1 MWAFDVD
8 NLPET
13 FQFVSEIEGY
23 EEQKELTQLLSKV
36 WFRAVILDVP
46 QILQDWVLEDYAA
59 NYSDLNDFETSL
71 QALQIL
77 TKEIFFSVEMCEQFY
92 YACNE
97 KDPKDDFRDFLADN
111 GITGDA
117 NDNLPRSGI
126 GVLVDSISI
135 GTDDWDE
142 IEEEAL
148 SELTDE
154 YALLYGRTFT
164 DDQEEEL
171 RKIIG
176 SILDDIQFTNK
187 FKFMEEETMKA
198 NYQKIV
204 DNTNAIADA
213 MLALKTCLAEEDN
226 IETNQIIEE
235 FRNNYLNALA
245 KDASLARKSNRRKW
259 AHSLLCHLAEPVP
272 QISPIIGNSE
282 AEDLIIEKICN
293 PIIEDIRNAP
303 VGAAPDNVK
312 NIISE
317 SENDGPATKTNIFIR
332 FTGRLKKF
340 FCNLMRGIK
349 KLFAKLRE
357 KAIDVGA
364 FFHDH
369 EILASILHFLHIS
382 GVAIGSG
389 NLAAY
394 VASKFGVSYA
404 SGLLVSGTY
413 GIIIFLA
420 GAVLAVGY
428 EFIIRKMFVKFV
440 NWAYEKKNPPM
451 DPKDYA
457 HVAAYEEHYSEIDDL
472 AKQAS
477 CNS

>member
-1 MWAFDVD
+1 MWAFDID

-13 FQFVSEIEGY
+13 FQFVAEIEDI
-23 EEQKELTQLLSKV
+23 EAQKELTRLLSKV

-59 NYSDLNDFETSL
+59 NHSDLNEFETSFH
-71 QALQIL
+71 ALQIL
-77 TKEIFFSVEMCEQFY
+77 AKEIFRSADMCERFY

-97 KDPKDDFRDFLADN
+97 KDPNDDFRDFLADN
-111 GITGDA
+111 GITGDV
-117 NDNLPRSGI
+117 DDDLPRSDI
-126 GVLVDSISI
+126 GVLIDSISV
-135 GTDDWDE
+135 GTDDWNE

-154 YALLYGRTFT
+154 YALLYGRTLT

-187 FKFMEEETMKA
+187 FKFMEEEPMKA

-293 PIIEDIRNAP
+293 PIINDIRNAP
-303 VGAAPDNVK
+303 AGAAPDNVK

-349 KLFAKLRE
+349 RLFAKLHE
-357 KAIDVGA
+357 MSIDIGT
-364 FFHDH
+364 FFYDH
-369 EILASILHFLHIS
+369 KLLTNILHIFHVCS
-382 GVAIGSG
+382 AAWGIGK
-389 NLAAY
+389 LAGY
-394 VASKFGVSYA
+394 VAGKFGISYA
-404 SGLLVSGTY
+404 SGIAASGPY
-413 GIIIFLA
+413 GIIIILA
-420 GAVLAVGY
+420 ASMLSAGY
-428 EFIIRKMFVKFV
+428 EFVVRTITNRFLARAKYASMERSEGVPYTVEWTV
-440 NWAYEKKNPPM
+440 NETCSADTN
-451 DPKDYA
+451 
-457 HVAAYEEHYSEIDDL
+457 
-472 AKQAS
+472 
-477 CNS
+477 

>member
-13 FQFVSEIEGY
+13 FQFVSEIQGY
-23 EEQKELTQLLSKV
+23 EEQNELTRLLSKV

-59 NYSDLNDFETSL
+59 NYSDLNDFGTSL
-71 QALQIL
+71 HALQIL
-77 TKEIFFSVEMCEQFY
+77 AKEIFRSVDMCEKFY

-117 NDNLPRSGI
+117 NDNLPRSDI
-126 GVLVDSISI
+126 GVLIDSISI
-135 GTDDWDE
+135 STDDWDE

-148 SELTDE
+148 SELADE
-154 YALLYGRTFT
+154 YTLLYGRTFT

-171 RKIIG
+171 RNIIG

-187 FKFMEEETMKA
+187 FKFMEEEPMKA

-204 DNTNAIADA
+204 DNANAIADA

-272 QISPIIGNSE
+272 RISPIIGNPE

-303 VGAAPDNVK
+303 AGAAPDNVK

-317 SENDGPATKTNIFIR
+317 SENDGPATKTTIFIR

-349 KLFAKLRE
+349 RLFAKFHE
-357 KAIDVGA
+357 MSIDIGT
-364 FFHDH
+364 FFYDH
-369 EILASILHFLHIS
+369 KLLSNALHFIHMSFAGWGL
-382 GVAIGSG
+382 G
-389 NLAAY
+389 NLAGYIAG
-394 VASKFGVSYA
+394 KFGISYA
-404 SGLLVSGTY
+404 GGLIASGPY
-413 GIIIFLA
+413 GILILLA
-420 GAVLAVGY
+420 ASMVAVGY
-428 EFIIRKMFVKFV
+428 EFVVRTVINKILIRAKITSTEREGSEGTVYAEDFVV
-440 NWAYEKKNPPM
+440 NE
-451 DPKDYA
+451 
-457 HVAAYEEHYSEIDDL
+457 
-472 AKQAS
+472 S
-477 CNS
+477 CNATTI

>member
-13 FQFVSEIEGY
+13 FQFVAEIEDI
-23 EEQKELTQLLSKV
+23 EAQKELTRLLSKV

-59 NYSDLNDFETSL
+59 NYSDLNEFETSFH
-71 QALQIL
+71 ALQIL
-77 TKEIFFSVEMCEQFY
+77 AKDIFFSADMCERFY

-97 KDPKDDFRDFLADN
+97 KDPNDDFRDFLADN

-117 NDNLPRSGI
+117 DDNLPRSDI

-135 GTDDWDE
+135 GTDDWNE

-154 YALLYGRTFT
+154 YALLYGRTLT

-204 DNTNAIADA
+204 DNANAIADA

-272 QISPIIGNSE
+272 QISPIIGNPE

-293 PIIEDIRNAP
+293 PIINDIRNAP
-303 VGAAPDNVK
+303 AGAAPDNVK

-332 FTGRLKKF
+332 FTSRLKKF

-349 KLFAKLRE
+349 KLFSKLRE

-369 EILASILHFLHIS
+369 AILSSILHFLHIS

-420 GAVLAVGY
+420 GAVLAIGY
-428 EFIIRKMFVKFV
+428 EFIVRKMFIKFV
-440 NWAYEKKNPPM
+440 NWAYEKKNPQTEFKVHANGVVY
-451 DPKDYA
+451 DA
-457 HVAAYEEHYSEIDDL
+457 HYDT
-472 AKQAS
+472 S
-477 CNS
+477 CNG

>member
-59 NYSDLNDFETSL
+59 NYSDLNEFETSFH
-71 QALQIL
+71 ALQIL
-77 TKEIFFSVEMCEQFY
+77 AKEIFRSADMCERFY

-97 KDPKDDFRDFLADN
+97 KDPNDDFRDFLADN
-111 GITGDA
+111 GITGDVD
-117 NDNLPRSGI
+117 DNLPRSDI
-126 GVLVDSISI
+126 GVLIDSISI
-135 GTDDWDE
+135 GTDDWNE

-171 RKIIG
+171 RNIIG

-187 FKFMEEETMKA
+187 FKFMEEEPMKA

-349 KLFAKLRE
+349 RLFTKLRE
-357 KAIDVGA
+357 KAIDVGE
-364 FFHDH
+364 FFLNHKA
-369 EILASILHFLHIS
+369 LANLVHLINTSA
-382 GVAIGSG
+382 VVIGFDRLG
-389 NLAAY
+389 EFI
-394 VASKFGVSYA
+394 ASRFGISYA
-404 SGLLVSGTY
+404 GGLMASGPY

-420 GAVLAVGY
+420 GLVLSMICEKLLRRGFGKLIDAAVK
-428 EFIIRKMFVKFV
+428 ENEPKMTLDEVV
-440 NWAYEKKNPPM
+440 IEAM
-451 DPKDYA
+451 
-457 HVAAYEEHYSEIDDL
+457 S
-472 AKQAS
+472 
-477 CNS
+477 

>member
-36 WFRAVILDVP
+36 WFRGVILDVP
-46 QILQDWVLEDYAA
+46 QILQDWVVEDYAA

-71 QALQIL
+71 HALQIL
-77 TKEIFFSVEMCEQFY
+77 AKEIFRSADMCERFY

-97 KDPKDDFRDFLADN
+97 KDPRDDFRDFLADN

-117 NDNLPRSGI
+117 NDNLPRSDI

-135 GTDDWDE
+135 STDDWNE

-171 RKIIG
+171 RNIIG

-187 FKFMEEETMKA
+187 FKFMEEEPMKA

-204 DNTNAIADA
+204 DNANAIADA

-272 QISPIIGNSE
+272 QISPIIGNPE

-303 VGAAPDNVK
+303 AGAAPDNVK

-349 KLFAKLRE
+349 RLFDKLHEKSIDIGTFFYDHKLLSN
-357 KAIDVGA
+357 A
-364 FFHDH
+364 
-369 EILASILHFLHIS
+369 LHFLHMSWAGWGLGKLAGYIAGKFGIFYAGGLMAS
-382 GVAIGSG
+382 GPYGILIL
-389 NLAAY
+389 LAAC
-394 VASKFGVSYA
+394 
-404 SGLLVSGTY
+404 LVG
-413 GIIIFLA
+413 
-420 GAVLAVGY
+420 VGY
-428 EFIIRKMFVKFV
+428 EFVVRTVINKILLRAKITSMETEGPEGTTYTEDFVA
-440 NWAYEKKNPPM
+440 NE
-451 DPKDYA
+451 
-457 HVAAYEEHYSEIDDL
+457 
-472 AKQAS
+472 S
-477 CNS
+477 CNATTI

>member
-13 FQFVSEIEGY
+13 FQFVSKIEGY

-59 NYSDLNDFETSL
+59 NYSDLNEFETSSH
-71 QALQIL
+71 ALQIL
-77 TKEIFFSVEMCEQFY
+77 AKEIFRSADMCERFY

-97 KDPKDDFRDFLADN
+97 KDPNDDFRDFLADN
-111 GITGDA
+111 GITGDVD
-117 NDNLPRSGI
+117 DNLPCSDI

-135 GTDDWDE
+135 GTDDWNE

-171 RKIIG
+171 RNIIG

-187 FKFMEEETMKA
+187 FKFMEEEPMKA

-303 VGAAPDNVK
+303 VGAALDNVK

-349 KLFAKLRE
+349 RLFAKLHE
-357 KAIDVGA
+357 MSIDIGT
-364 FFHDH
+364 FFYDH
-369 EILASILHFLHIS
+369 KLLSNALHFIHMSGAGWGIGKLAGYVAGKFGIS
-382 GVAIGSG
+382 YAGGLIASG
-389 NLAAY
+389 PYGILILLAASM
-394 VASKFGVSYA
+394 V
-404 SGLLVSGTY
+404 
-413 GIIIFLA
+413 
-420 GAVLAVGY
+420 AVGY
-428 EFIIRKMFVKFV
+428 EFVVRTVINKILIRAKITSTEREGSEGITYTEDFVM
-440 NWAYEKKNPPM
+440 NE
-451 DPKDYA
+451 
-457 HVAAYEEHYSEIDDL
+457 
-472 AKQAS
+472 S
-477 CNS
+477 CNANAI

>member
-23 EEQKELTQLLSKV
+23 EEQNELTRLLSKV

-59 NYSDLNDFETSL
+59 NYSDLNEFETAL
-71 QALQIL
+71 HALQIL
-77 TKEIFFSVEMCEQFY
+77 AKEIFRSADMCEKFY

-117 NDNLPRSGI
+117 NDNLPRSDI
-126 GVLVDSISI
+126 GVLIDSISI
-135 GTDDWDE
+135 STDDWNE

-171 RKIIG
+171 RNIIG

-187 FKFMEEETMKA
+187 FKFMEEEPMKA

-204 DNTNAIADA
+204 DNANAIADA

-272 QISPIIGNSE
+272 QISPIIGNPE

-303 VGAAPDNVK
+303 AGAAPDNVK

-332 FTGRLKKF
+332 FTSRLKKF

-349 KLFAKLRE
+349 RLFDKLHEKSIKIGTFFYDHKVLTKVLHLIHMSGAGWGLGKLAGYVAG
-357 KAIDVGA
+357 KFGISYAGGLIASGPYG
-364 FFHDH
+364 
-369 EILASILHFLHIS
+369 ILIL
-382 GVAIGSG
+382 
-389 NLAAY
+389 LAASM
-394 VASKFGVSYA
+394 V
-404 SGLLVSGTY
+404 
-413 GIIIFLA
+413 
-420 GAVLAVGY
+420 AVGY
-428 EFIIRKMFVKFV
+428 EFVVRTVINKFLIYAKETSMEMEGPEGVTYTEDFVA
-440 NWAYEKKNPPM
+440 NE
-451 DPKDYA
+451 
-457 HVAAYEEHYSEIDDL
+457 
-472 AKQAS
+472 S
-477 CNS
+477 CNATAI

>member
-23 EEQKELTQLLSKV
+23 EEQKELTRLLSKV

-59 NYSDLNDFETSL
+59 NYSDLNEFETSL
-71 QALQIL
+71 HALQIL
-77 TKEIFFSVEMCEQFY
+77 AKEIFRSADMCERFY

-117 NDNLPRSGI
+117 NDNLPRSDIGI
-126 GVLVDSISI
+126 LIDSISI
-135 GTDDWDE
+135 STDDWNE

-171 RKIIG
+171 RNIIG

-187 FKFMEEETMKA
+187 FKFMEEEPMKA

-204 DNTNAIADA
+204 DNANAIADA

-272 QISPIIGNSE
+272 QISPIIGNPE

-303 VGAAPDNVK
+303 AGAAPDNVK

-349 KLFAKLRE
+349 RLFDKLHE
-357 KAIDVGA
+357 KSIKIGT
-364 FFHDH
+364 FFYDH
-369 EILASILHFLHIS
+369 NVLTNVLHIIHMS
-382 GVAIGSG
+382 GAGWGLGKLAGYVAGKFGISYAGG
-389 NLAAY
+389 LAA
-394 VASKFGVSYA
+394 
-404 SGLLVSGTY
+404 SGPY
-413 GIIIFLA
+413 GILILLA
-420 GAVLAVGY
+420 ASMVAVGY
-428 EFIIRKMFVKFV
+428 EFVVRTVINKILIRAKETSMEMEGLEGVIYTEDFVA
-440 NWAYEKKNPPM
+440 NE
-451 DPKDYA
+451 
-457 HVAAYEEHYSEIDDL
+457 
-472 AKQAS
+472 S
-477 CNS
+477 CYTSTI

>member
-1 MWAFDVD
+1 MWAFDID

-13 FQFVSEIEGY
+13 FQFVSTIEGY
-23 EEQKELTQLLSKV
+23 GEQKELTQLLSKV

-77 TKEIFFSVEMCEQFY
+77 TKEIFFSVEMREQFY

-111 GITGDA
+111 GVTGDA
-117 NDNLPRSGI
+117 NDNLLRSDI

-142 IEEEAL
+142 IEEKAL
-148 SELTDE
+148 SELTNE

-171 RKIIG
+171 RNIIG

-187 FKFMEEETMKA
+187 FKFMEEEPMKA

-204 DNTNAIADA
+204 DNANAIADA

-272 QISPIIGNSE
+272 QISPIIGNPE

-349 KLFAKLRE
+349 RLFDKLHE
-357 KAIDVGA
+357 KSIDIGT

-369 EILASILHFLHIS
+369 KLLSNALHFIHMSGAGWGFGKLAGYIAGKFGIS
-382 GVAIGSG
+382 YAGGLIASG
-389 NLAAY
+389 PYGILILLAASM
-394 VASKFGVSYA
+394 V
-404 SGLLVSGTY
+404 
-413 GIIIFLA
+413 
-420 GAVLAVGY
+420 AVGY
-428 EFIIRKMFVKFV
+428 EFVVRTVINKILIRAKITSTEREGSEGVTYTKDFVA
-440 NWAYEKKNPPM
+440 NE
-451 DPKDYA
+451 
-457 HVAAYEEHYSEIDDL
+457 
-472 AKQAS
+472 S
-477 CNS
+477 CNATAI

>member
-23 EEQKELTQLLSKV
+23 EEQKELTRLLSKV

-59 NYSDLNDFETSL
+59 NYSDLNEFETAL
-71 QALQIL
+71 HALQIL
-77 TKEIFFSVEMCEQFY
+77 AKEIFRSADMCEKFY

-117 NDNLPRSGI
+117 NDNLPRSDI
-126 GVLVDSISI
+126 GVLIDSISI
-135 GTDDWDE
+135 STDDWNE

-171 RKIIG
+171 RNIIG

-187 FKFMEEETMKA
+187 FKFMEEEPMKA

-204 DNTNAIADA
+204 DNANAIADA

-272 QISPIIGNSE
+272 QISPIIGNPE

-303 VGAAPDNVK
+303 AGADPDYVK

-317 SENDGPATKTNIFIR
+317 SENDGPVTKTNIFSR

-340 FCNLMRGIK
+340 FCSLMRGIK
-349 KLFAKLRE
+349 KLFAKLHE
-357 KAIDVGA
+357 KAIDVGV
-364 FFHDH
+364 FFYDNK
-369 EILASILHFLHIS
+369 LLTNALHFLHMSYAGWGLGKLAGYVAGKFGIS
-382 GVAIGSG
+382 YAGGLIASG
-389 NLAAY
+389 PYGILILLAASM
-394 VASKFGVSYA
+394 VAA
-404 SGLLVSGTY
+404 
-413 GIIIFLA
+413 
-420 GAVLAVGY
+420 GY
-428 EFIIRKMFVKFV
+428 EFVVRTVINKILIRAKITSTEREESEGTTYTEDFVV
-440 NWAYEKKNPPM
+440 NE
-451 DPKDYA
+451 
-457 HVAAYEEHYSEIDDL
+457 
-472 AKQAS
+472 S
-477 CNS
+477 CNATTI

>member
-23 EEQKELTQLLSKV
+23 EEQKELTRLLSKV

-59 NYSDLNDFETSL
+59 NYSDLNDFETAL
-71 QALQIL
+71 HALQIL
-77 TKEIFFSVEMCEQFY
+77 AKEIFRSADMCERFY

-97 KDPKDDFRDFLADN
+97 KDPNDDFRDFLADN

-117 NDNLPRSGI
+117 NDNLPRSDI
-126 GVLVDSISI
+126 GVLIDSISI
-135 GTDDWDE
+135 STDDWNE

-154 YALLYGRTFT
+154 YALLYGRTLT

-171 RKIIG
+171 RNIIG

-187 FKFMEEETMKA
+187 FKFMEEEPMKA

-204 DNTNAIADA
+204 DNANAIADA

-272 QISPIIGNSE
+272 QISPIIGNPE

-303 VGAAPDNVK
+303 AGAAPDNVK

-332 FTGRLKKF
+332 FTSRLKKF

-349 KLFAKLRE
+349 KLFDKLHE
-357 KAIDVGA
+357 KAIDVGV
-364 FFHDH
+364 FFYDNK
-369 EILASILHFLHIS
+369 LLSNALHFLHMSCAGWGLGKLAGYVAGKFGIS
-382 GVAIGSG
+382 YAGGLVASG
-389 NLAAY
+389 PYGILILLAAC
-394 VASKFGVSYA
+394 
-404 SGLLVSGTY
+404 LVG
-413 GIIIFLA
+413 
-420 GAVLAVGY
+420 VGY
-428 EFIIRKMFVKFV
+428 EFVVRTVINKILIRAKITSTEREESEGTTYTEDFVV
-440 NWAYEKKNPPM
+440 NE
-451 DPKDYA
+451 
-457 HVAAYEEHYSEIDDL
+457 
-472 AKQAS
+472 S
-477 CNS
+477 CNANAI

>member
-8 NLPET
+8 SLPET

-59 NYSDLNDFETSL
+59 CYSDLNEFETAL
-71 QALQIL
+71 HALQIL
-77 TKEIFFSVEMCEQFY
+77 AKEIFRSADMCERFY

-111 GITGDA
+111 GIMGDT
-117 NDNLPRSGI
+117 NDNLPRSDI
-126 GVLVDSISI
+126 GVLIDSISI
-135 GTDDWDE
+135 STDNWDE

-171 RKIIG
+171 KNIIG

-187 FKFMEEETMKA
+187 FKFMEEEPMKA

-204 DNTNAIADA
+204 DNANAIADA

-303 VGAAPDNVK
+303 AGAAPDNVK

-349 KLFAKLRE
+349 KLFTKLHE
-357 KAIDVGA
+357 KGIKIGTL
-364 FFHDH
+364 FFDH
-369 EILASILHFLHIS
+369 KILTNVLHIIHVS
-382 GVAIGSG
+382 AVAWQIGK
-389 NLAAY
+389 LTAF
-394 VASKFGVSYA
+394 VAGKFGISYA
-404 SGLLVSGTY
+404 GGFLTSGPL
-413 GIIIFLA
+413 GIVILLA
-420 GAVLAVGY
+420 GAALSVVYEIVVRTITNKVLAD
-428 EFIIRKMFVKFV
+428 
-440 NWAYEKKNPPM
+440 AEKESIFRCAQNIEVERTINET
-451 DPKDYA
+451 A
-457 HVAAYEEHYSEIDDL
+457 NACVE
-472 AKQAS
+472 
-477 CNS
+477 

>member
-1 MWAFDVD
+1 MWAFDID

-13 FQFVSEIEGY
+13 FQFVSEIQGY
-23 EEQKELTQLLSKV
+23 EEQNELTRLLSKV

-59 NYSDLNDFETSL
+59 NYSDLNDFGTSL
-71 QALQIL
+71 HALQIL
-77 TKEIFFSVEMCEQFY
+77 AKEIFRSVDMCEKFY

-97 KDPKDDFRDFLADN
+97 KDPNDDFRDFLADN

-117 NDNLPRSGI
+117 NDNLPRSDI
-126 GVLVDSISI
+126 GVLIDSISI
-135 GTDDWDE
+135 STDDWNE

-148 SELTDE
+148 SELADE
-154 YALLYGRTFT
+154 YTLLYGRTLT

-171 RKIIG
+171 RNIIG

-187 FKFMEEETMKA
+187 FKFMEEEPMKA

-204 DNTNAIADA
+204 DNANAIADA

-272 QISPIIGNSE
+272 QISPIIGNPE

-357 KAIDVGA
+357 KAIDVGS
-364 FFHDH
+364 FFYDH
-369 EILASILHFLHIS
+369 MAIANTLHLLHSALA
-382 GVAIGSG
+382 GYGIGKLVVYIAG
-389 NLAAY
+389 
-394 VASKFGVSYA
+394 KFGISYA
-404 SGLLVSGTY
+404 GGLMASGPY
-413 GIIIFLA
+413 GIIILLA
-420 GAVLAVGY
+420 GMALCVGY
-428 EFIIRKMFVKFV
+428 DFVVRKMFDKVI
-440 NWAYEKKNPPM
+440 NWAEQESGSKTTLDNLVIDLM
-451 DPKDYA
+451 S
-457 HVAAYEEHYSEIDDL
+457 AAKS
-472 AKQAS
+472 
-477 CNS
+477 

>member
-13 FQFVSEIEGY
+13 FQFVSEIQGY

-46 QILQDWVLEDYAA
+46 QILQDWVLEDYATC
-59 NYSDLNDFETSL
+59 YSDLNEFETAL
-71 QALQIL
+71 HALQIL
-77 TKEIFFSVEMCEQFY
+77 AKELFYSVDMSERFY

-97 KDPKDDFRDFLADN
+97 KDPKDDFRDFLADHC
-111 GITGDA
+111 IFRDPE
-117 NDNLPRSGI
+117 DNFVDSDIR
-126 GVLVDSISI
+126 VLIDSISI

-171 RKIIG
+171 RNIIG

-187 FKFMEEETMKA
+187 FKFMEEEPMKA

-303 VGAAPDNVK
+303 AGAAPDNVK

-349 KLFAKLRE
+349 KLFTKLHE
-357 KAIDVGA
+357 KGIKIGT
-364 FFHDH
+364 FFFDH
-369 EILASILHFLHIS
+369 KILTNVLHIIHVS
-382 GVAIGSG
+382 AVAWQIGK
-389 NLAAY
+389 LTAF
-394 VASKFGVSYA
+394 VAGKFGISYA
-404 SGLLVSGTY
+404 GGFLTCGPL
-413 GIIIFLA
+413 GIVILLA
-420 GAVLAVGY
+420 GAALSVAYETVVRTIANKVLAD
-428 EFIIRKMFVKFV
+428 
-440 NWAYEKKNPPM
+440 AKKESIFRCAQNIEVEWTINET
-451 DPKDYA
+451 A
-457 HVAAYEEHYSEIDDL
+457 NACAE
-472 AKQAS
+472 
-477 CNS
+477 

>member
-59 NYSDLNDFETSL
+59 NYSDLNEFETAL
-71 QALQIL
+71 HALQIL
-77 TKEIFFSVEMCEQFY
+77 AKEIFRSADMCEKFY

-117 NDNLPRSGI
+117 NDNLPRSDI
-126 GVLVDSISI
+126 GVLIDSISI
-135 GTDDWDE
+135 STDDWNE

-171 RKIIG
+171 RNIIG

-187 FKFMEEETMKA
+187 FKFMEEEPMKA

-204 DNTNAIADA
+204 DNANAIADA

-272 QISPIIGNSE
+272 QISPIIGNPE

-303 VGAAPDNVK
+303 AGAAPDNVK

-332 FTGRLKKF
+332 FTSRLKKF

-349 KLFAKLRE
+349 RLFDKLHE
-357 KAIDVGA
+357 KAIDVGS
-364 FFHDH
+364 FFYDH
-369 EILASILHFLHIS
+369 MAIANALHLLHSVLAGF
-382 GVAIGSG
+382 GIGK
-389 NLAAY
+389 LTAY
-394 VASKFGVSYA
+394 IASKFGVSYA
-404 SGLLVSGTY
+404 GGLIASGPY

-420 GAVLAVGY
+420 GMALCVGY
-428 EFIIRKMFVKFV
+428 EFVVMSLLFGRCSISSSTGQESGSKTTLDNSVIDLMS
-440 NWAYEKKNPPM
+440 
-451 DPKDYA
+451 
-457 HVAAYEEHYSEIDDL
+457 AAKS
-472 AKQAS
+472 
-477 CNS
+477 

>member
-23 EEQKELTQLLSKV
+23 EEQNELTRLLSKV

-59 NYSDLNDFETSL
+59 NYSDLNEFETAL
-71 QALQIL
+71 HALQIL
-77 TKEIFFSVEMCEQFY
+77 AKEIFRSADMCEKFY

-117 NDNLPRSGI
+117 NDNLPRSDI
-126 GVLVDSISI
+126 GVLIDSISI
-135 GTDDWDE
+135 STDDWNE

-171 RKIIG
+171 RNIIG

-187 FKFMEEETMKA
+187 FKFMEEEPMKA

-204 DNTNAIADA
+204 DNANAIADA

-272 QISPIIGNSE
+272 QISPIIGNPE

-303 VGAAPDNVK
+303 AGAAPDNVK

-332 FTGRLKKF
+332 FTSRLKKF

-349 KLFAKLRE
+349 RLFDKLHEKSIKIGTFFYDHKVLTKVLHLIHMSGAGWGLGKLAGYVAG
-357 KAIDVGA
+357 KFGISYAGGLIASGPYG
-364 FFHDH
+364 
-369 EILASILHFLHIS
+369 ILIL
-382 GVAIGSG
+382 
-389 NLAAY
+389 LAASM
-394 VASKFGVSYA
+394 V
-404 SGLLVSGTY
+404 
-413 GIIIFLA
+413 
-420 GAVLAVGY
+420 AVGY
-428 EFIIRKMFVKFV
+428 EFVVRTVINKFLIHAKETSMEMEGPEGVTYTEDFVA
-440 NWAYEKKNPPM
+440 NE
-451 DPKDYA
+451 
-457 HVAAYEEHYSEIDDL
+457 
-472 AKQAS
+472 S
-477 CNS
+477 CNATAI

>member
-1 MWAFDVD
+1 MCAFDVD

-13 FQFVSEIEGY
+13 FQFVSEIEGL
-23 EEQKELTQLLSKV
+23 EEQKELTRLLSKV

-59 NYSDLNDFETSL
+59 NYSDLNEFETAL
-71 QALQIL
+71 HALQIL
-77 TKEIFFSVEMCEQFY
+77 AKEIFRSADMCEKFY

-117 NDNLPRSGI
+117 NDNLPRSDI
-126 GVLVDSISI
+126 GVLIDSISI
-135 GTDDWDE
+135 STDDWNE

-171 RKIIG
+171 RNIIG

-187 FKFMEEETMKA
+187 FKFMEEEPMKA

-204 DNTNAIADA
+204 DNANAIADA

-272 QISPIIGNSE
+272 QISPIIGNPE

-303 VGAAPDNVK
+303 AGAAPDNVK

-349 KLFAKLRE
+349 KLFAKLHE
-357 KAIDVGA
+357 MSIDIGT
-364 FFHDH
+364 FFYDH
-369 EILASILHFLHIS
+369 KLLSNALHFIHMSGAGWGLGRLAGYIAGKFGIS
-382 GVAIGSG
+382 YAGGLIASG
-389 NLAAY
+389 PYGILILLAASM
-394 VASKFGVSYA
+394 V
-404 SGLLVSGTY
+404 
-413 GIIIFLA
+413 
-420 GAVLAVGY
+420 AVGY
-428 EFIIRKMFVKFV
+428 EFVVRTVINKILIRAKITSTEREGSEGTIYTEDFVA
-440 NWAYEKKNPPM
+440 NE
-451 DPKDYA
+451 
-457 HVAAYEEHYSEIDDL
+457 
-472 AKQAS
+472 S
-477 CNS
+477 CNATTI

>member
-23 EEQKELTQLLSKV
+23 EEQKELTRLLSKV
-36 WFRAVILDVP
+36 WCRAVILDVP

-59 NYSDLNDFETSL
+59 CYSDLNEFETAL
-71 QALQIL
+71 HALQIL
-77 TKEIFFSVEMCEQFY
+77 AKEIFRSADMCEKFY

-97 KDPKDDFRDFLADN
+97 KDPNDDFRDFLADN

-117 NDNLPRSGI
+117 NDNLPRSDI
-126 GVLVDSISI
+126 GVLIDSISI
-135 GTDDWDE
+135 STDDWNE

-154 YALLYGRTFT
+154 YALLYGRTLT

-171 RKIIG
+171 RNIIG

-187 FKFMEEETMKA
+187 FKFMEEEPMKA

-204 DNTNAIADA
+204 DNANAIADA
-213 MLALKTCLAEEDN
+213 MLALKTCLAEEND

-272 QISPIIGNSE
+272 QISPIIGNPE

-303 VGAAPDNVK
+303 AGAAPDNVK

-349 KLFAKLRE
+349 KLFAKLHE
-357 KAIDVGA
+357 KAIDVGV
-364 FFHDH
+364 FFYDNK
-369 EILASILHFLHIS
+369 LLSNALHFLHMSCAGWGLGKLAGYIAGKFGIS
-382 GVAIGSG
+382 YAGGLVASG
-389 NLAAY
+389 PYGILILLAASM
-394 VASKFGVSYA
+394 VG
-404 SGLLVSGTY
+404 
-413 GIIIFLA
+413 
-420 GAVLAVGY
+420 VGY
-428 EFIIRKMFVKFV
+428 EFVVRTVINKILIRAKITSTEREESEGTTYTEDFVV
-440 NWAYEKKNPPM
+440 NE
-451 DPKDYA
+451 
-457 HVAAYEEHYSEIDDL
+457 
-472 AKQAS
+472 S
-477 CNS
+477 CNATAI

>member
-13 FQFVSEIEGY
+13 FQFVSEIQGY
-23 EEQKELTQLLSKV
+23 EEQKELTRLLSKV

-59 NYSDLNDFETSL
+59 NYSDLNEFETAL
-71 QALQIL
+71 HALQIL
-77 TKEIFFSVEMCEQFY
+77 AKEIFRSADMCEKFY

-117 NDNLPRSGI
+117 NDNLPRSDI
-126 GVLVDSISI
+126 GVLIDSISI
-135 GTDDWDE
+135 STDDWNE

-171 RKIIG
+171 RNIIG

-187 FKFMEEETMKA
+187 FKFMEEEPMKA

-204 DNTNAIADA
+204 DNANAIADA

-272 QISPIIGNSE
+272 QISPIIGNPE

-303 VGAAPDNVK
+303 AGAAPDNVK

-332 FTGRLKKF
+332 FTSRLKKF

-349 KLFAKLRE
+349 RLFDKLHEKSIKIGTFFYDHKVLTNVLHLIHMSGAGWGLGKLAGYVAG
-357 KAIDVGA
+357 KFGISYAGGLMA
-364 FFHDH
+364 SGPYG
-369 EILASILHFLHIS
+369 ILIL
-382 GVAIGSG
+382 
-389 NLAAY
+389 LAAC
-394 VASKFGVSYA
+394 
-404 SGLLVSGTY
+404 LV
-413 GIIIFLA
+413 
-420 GAVLAVGY
+420 AVGY
-428 EFIIRKMFVKFV
+428 EFVVRTVINKILIRAKETSMEMEGPEGAIYTEDFVA
-440 NWAYEKKNPPM
+440 NE
-451 DPKDYA
+451 
-457 HVAAYEEHYSEIDDL
+457 
-472 AKQAS
+472 S
-477 CNS
+477 CNATAI

>member
-13 FQFVSEIEGY
+13 FQFVSEIQGY

-59 NYSDLNDFETSL
+59 CYSDLNEFETAL
-71 QALQIL
+71 HALQIL
-77 TKEIFFSVEMCEQFY
+77 TKEIFRSADMCERFY

-117 NDNLPRSGI
+117 NDNLPRSDI
-126 GVLVDSISI
+126 GVLIDSISI

-171 RKIIG
+171 RNIIG
-176 SILDDIQFTNK
+176 SILDDIQFTDN
-187 FKFMEEETMKA
+187 FKFMEEEPMKA

-204 DNTNAIADA
+204 DNANAIADA
-213 MLALKTCLAEEDN
+213 MLALETCLAEEDSV
-226 IETNQIIEE
+226 ETNLIIEE

-272 QISPIIGNSE
+272 QISPIIGNPE

-303 VGAAPDNVK
+303 AGAAPDNVK
-312 NIISE
+312 NIIEE

-349 KLFAKLRE
+349 KLFAKPHE
-357 KAIDVGA
+357 MFIDIGT
-364 FFHDH
+364 FFYDH
-369 EILASILHFLHIS
+369 KLLKNILHVFHVFSAAWEIGKLAGYVAGKFGISYAGGIAASGPYGLIIILA
-382 GVAIGSG
+382 
-389 NLAAY
+389 
-394 VASKFGVSYA
+394 ASMLS
-404 SGLLVSGTY
+404 
-413 GIIIFLA
+413 
-420 GAVLAVGY
+420 
-428 EFIIRKMFVKFV
+428 
-440 NWAYEKKNPPM
+440 
-451 DPKDYA
+451 
-457 HVAAYEEHYSEIDDL
+457 AAYEFVARTVVNRILARAKRASMERSESVPYTVEWTSNEAYS
-472 AKQAS
+472 A
-477 CNS
+477 NTN

>member
-23 EEQKELTQLLSKV
+23 EEQNELTRLLSKV

-59 NYSDLNDFETSL
+59 NYSDLNDFGTSL
-71 QALQIL
+71 HALQIL
-77 TKEIFFSVEMCEQFY
+77 AKEIFRSVDICEKFY

-97 KDPKDDFRDFLADN
+97 KDPRDDFRDFLADN

-117 NDNLPRSGI
+117 NDNLPRSNI
-126 GVLVDSISI
+126 GVLIDSISI
-135 GTDDWDE
+135 STDDWNE

-148 SELTDE
+148 SELADE
-154 YALLYGRTFT
+154 YVLLYGRTFT

-171 RKIIG
+171 RNIIG

-187 FKFMEEETMKA
+187 FKFMEEEPMKA

-204 DNTNAIADA
+204 DNANAIADA

-272 QISPIIGNSE
+272 QISPIIGNPE

-303 VGAAPDNVK
+303 AGAAPDNVK

-332 FTGRLKKF
+332 FTSRLKKF

-349 KLFAKLRE
+349 RLFDKLHE
-357 KAIDVGA
+357 KSIKIGT
-364 FFHDH
+364 FFYDH
-369 EILASILHFLHIS
+369 KVLTNVLHILHMSGAGWGLGKLAGYVAGKFGIS
-382 GVAIGSG
+382 YAGGLIASG
-389 NLAAY
+389 PYGILILLAA
-394 VASKFGVSYA
+394 S
-404 SGLLVSGTY
+404 LV
-413 GIIIFLA
+413 
-420 GAVLAVGY
+420 AVGY
-428 EFIIRKMFVKFV
+428 EFVVRTVINKFLIHAKETSMEMEGPEGVTYTEDFVV
-440 NWAYEKKNPPM
+440 NESC
-451 DPKDYA
+451 YA
-457 HVAAYEEHYSEIDDL
+457 NTI
-472 AKQAS
+472 
-477 CNS
+477 